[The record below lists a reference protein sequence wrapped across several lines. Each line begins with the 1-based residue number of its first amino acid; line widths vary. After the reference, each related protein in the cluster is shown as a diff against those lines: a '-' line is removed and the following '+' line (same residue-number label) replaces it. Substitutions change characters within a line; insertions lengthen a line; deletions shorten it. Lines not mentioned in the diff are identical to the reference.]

1 MIHPEVGGN
10 ETMPLDANG
19 TEIQIGDVITCRF
32 VVRSFI
38 ADSQTVN
45 LLCGHFKG
53 HAGIPDDWRLPLE
66 STQVDIYQSAEVE
79 GEAAADVPEHKRAAG
94 AGKHAKADDG
104 EPEAKHGHEPAAG
117 DKKHAK
123 EHDEPERKHGHEH
136 EAAGKKHAKD

>member
-1 MIHPEVGGN
+1 
-10 ETMPLDANG
+10 MPLDANG
-19 TEIQIGDVITCRF
+19 TEVKIGDVITCRF

-38 ADSQTVN
+38 ADSQQVN

-53 HAGIPDDWRLPLE
+53 HAGIPDDWRIPLE
-66 STQVDIYQSAEVE
+66 STQVDVYQSAEVE
-79 GEAAADVPEHKRAAG
+79 GEVSAGRALMHGDVG
-94 AGKHAKADDG
+94 AGKHAKADDD
-104 EPEAKHGHEPAAG
+104 EPAAKHGHEPAAG